1 MLQMYR
7 SQTSRFVP
15 LRVHPAIRL
24 SLLFSRAFAIG
35 RHSESEVRADRSNGG
50 ANRAGDARTFE
61 DAVAR
66 ADDARDRL
74 THTVVGGS
82 VERVVEEVVER
93 CAPIP
98 EHVST
103 SVCRYV
109 ARALCRRETGNT
121 TPEKAAPG

>member
-1 MLQMYR
+1 M
-7 SQTSRFVP
+7 
-15 LRVHPAIRL
+15 
-24 SLLFSRAFAIG
+24 
-35 RHSESEVRADRSNGG
+35 RADRSNGG
-50 ANRAGDARTFE
+50 ADRAGDARTFE
-61 DAVAR
+61 DAVVK

-82 VERVVEEVVER
+82 VEHVVEEVVER

-121 TPEKAAPG
+121 TPEMAAPG